1 MKHRAR
7 VLHIFEACSAPVILG
22 KDRML
27 PVCHGLPTGRGCPCM
42 HESMH
47 AGDTGWKP
55 CPENFL
61 LSRVCVVL
69 LIRYDDVAFRF
80 ATGTLARIVSDD
92 LVTWPLGPGAHGS
105 THVAR
110 LAPHGTL
117 EYLSLIHISEPTRPY

>member
-1 MKHRAR
+1 
-7 VLHIFEACSAPVILG
+7 
-22 KDRML
+22 
-27 PVCHGLPTGRGCPCM
+27 
-42 HESMH
+42 MH

-117 EYLSLIHISEPTRPY
+117 QHCSFNQLKGFVSATPPLPSSCMMQLPAVSNVPIASVGAYVLWRDMHMMQ